1 MKKVIVSFCIAA
13 MSIPVGWSQEVN
25 SNYYGIFTENPNI
38 LVKLPIDDV
47 RGHVYVWE
55 GTLSGLIT
63 DPYEGEGCLA
73 FRSTGVGWWGFGIHD
88 DSAVSLTHFQSGYL
102 IFSLKTS
109 AKDEFSIHVYGANK
123 TEAKI
128 TFPQN
133 SGPQNFKRDGAWHK
147 IVFPIADLVTQG
159 LDLSAVSIPFAAIGG
174 AISNIAFDDI
184 FYSIDNKG
192 PDNPLAHPQPNPVD
206 TSSTPTNPTRIASPT
221 MKANLSYNN
230 GILKINAAVP
240 IRTLVV
246 TDITGKIIARSQPNQ
261 SIYFLDT
268 SNWVKGLYIVQTYFD
283 QQKVITDKV
292 VIY

>member
-1 MKKVIVSFCIAA
+1 M
-13 MSIPVGWSQEVN
+13 
-25 SNYYGIFTENPNI
+25 
-38 LVKLPIDDV
+38 
-47 RGHVYVWE
+47 
-55 GTLSGLIT
+55 
-63 DPYEGEGCLA
+63 
-73 FRSTGVGWWGFGIHD
+73 
-88 DSAVSLTHFQSGYL
+88 
-102 IFSLKTS
+102 
-109 AKDEFSIHVYGANK
+109 YGANK

-147 IVFPIADLVTQG
+147 IVSPIADLVTQG